1 MVSIPNT
8 GEMGVVKLVVAL
20 VVVLGTVTVLAAGPR
35 PEPPSGPVP
44 KTGGPGADGP
54 KSVVAGK
61 KAPHGKREVAS
72 YGLSLFPQQQQHQH
86 HHGRYSFGG
95 HPQLAELYA
104 PATSHGGY
112 SYSIPQHSAVYPA
125 AYGSHKLFVSPATSS
140 LKYTPA
146 AASSHAFFSPHGHYG
161 SFNGFSDG
169 PVKYG
174 SFGSKDLSEL
184 LKQLHTTVGPLTIKP
199 VPSSYGSG
207 YGSFGEHHEHVF
219 DTNSLHL
226 KPVTF
231 KLQELPSFH
240 GAPVP
245 QALTAP
251 AGPTSSSSTYG
262 HVTHSLGYEPSYTHG
277 VKGLRH
283 YSTPNVPAGDL
294 YSGNKYVSSLGLGQ
308 PSQHG
313 ASMVSPLHT
322 SVHSVLATQKPF
334 KPSTYLGSSHETIS
348 APSNAHVHTHPPS
361 GSYLAPSLQYLPPV
375 NKHPL
380 LPPKLSY
387 DSPAKHGYLPPA
399 PSTNAYLPPHGKPTN
414 TYLPPVASGGHSNY
428 IPLAA
433 SASESHEETV
443 VRQPLHHHHHHQD
456 SNESLDYS
464 GASAAPT
471 PTADTPSGHWKH

>member
-1 MVSIPNT
+1 M
-8 GEMGVVKLVVAL
+8 
-20 VVVLGTVTVLAAGPR
+20 VVLGAVTVLAVGPR
-35 PEPPSGPVP
+35 SEPSTGPVQ
-44 KTGGPGADGP
+44 KTGGPSADGP
-54 KSVVAGK
+54 KSAVAHTVPVAGK

-72 YGLSLFPQQQQHQH
+72 YGLSHFPPQHQH
-86 HHGRYSFGG
+86 HSRYSYGG
-95 HPQLAELYA
+95 HPQLAELYS

-112 SYSIPQHSAVYPA
+112 SYSIPQHSPAYPA
-125 AYGSHKLFVSPATSS
+125 AYGSHKLFLSPATSS

-146 AASSHAFFSPHGHYG
+146 AASSHAFFSPHGHYA
-161 SFNGFSDG
+161 SFNGFSDA

-184 LKQLHTTVGPLTIKP
+184 LKQLHSTVGPLTIKP
-199 VPSSYGSG
+199 VPSSGYGHG
-207 YGSFGEHHEHVF
+207 YGGSFGEHEHAF
-219 DTNSLHL
+219 DTNALHL

-240 GAPVP
+240 GGPVP

-262 HVTHSLGYEPSYTHG
+262 HVTHSLGYEHAPSYTHG

-322 SVHSVLATQKPF
+322 SVHSALATQKPF

-348 APSNAHVHTHPPS
+348 APSNAHVHTHPALPA

-387 DSPAKHGYLPPA
+387 DSPAKHGYLPPPPPP
-399 PSTNAYLPPHGKPTN
+399 PSSNAYLPPHGKPTN
-414 TYLPPVASGGHSNY
+414 TYLPPVTSGGHSNY

-443 VRQPLHHHHHHQD
+443 VRQPVQYHHQQQQHQD